1 MRSLSWKSEP
11 VDSASQYGLAG
22 VLLRMWANRRSAKA
36 VRTREI
42 ELLETFSLGGRREL
56 MLVRCAGERFL
67 VGGSFDRIDTMVK
80 LEAGSAE
87 ATQRD
92 SLCG

>member
-1 MRSLSWKSEP
+1 MSWKSEP
-11 VDSASQYGLAG
+11 VESAIQHGLAG

-36 VRTREI
+36 VRPREI

-67 VGGSFDRIDTMVK
+67 VGGSFDRIETMVK

-92 SLCG
+92 GLCG